1 MNYVE
6 LFLFFFLLLITES
19 ILMPKGSERTMFTC
33 KRNLLLQFQSL
44 FSSLHST
51 QPGLDVHNPNTLGWR
66 NFIPNP
72 NLFSAALSLNHSIV
86 IVQNATMLLKGFI
99 LIYKILHVM
108 LAWALPRLGT
118 YWERWALKCCKDFSP
133 SYVSLAALQTFL
145 LVFCSYGEKVGW
157 HCLPCS
163 HFPILHSDFHSP

>member
-6 LFLFFFLLLITES
+6 LVFWLLIAEN
-19 ILMPKGSERTMFTC
+19 ILMQKGSERTMLTC

-51 QPGLDVHNPNTLGWR
+51 QPGLDVHNPNSPGWR

-72 NLFSAALSLNHSIV
+72 NLFSAAFSLNHSIV
-86 IVQNATMLLKGFI
+86 IIQNATKLMKGFI

-108 LAWALPRLGT
+108 LAWALPGLGS
-118 YWERWALKCCKDFSP
+118 YWERWALKCFKDFSL

-145 LVFCSYGEKVGW
+145 LVFCS
-157 HCLPCS
+157 
-163 HFPILHSDFHSP
+163 